1 MLSISFI
8 SLFVIEYRTYCFF
21 LSLCLASGGAHTSY
35 SASARLSR
43 SRSSVILLYLCSFF
57 ILFFYF
63 FLYVSGVLI
72 VDCFIL
78 QCQNFTQADTP
89 EFLFQTSSLMCSLS
103 AFPSAA
109 FPLYIYENY
118 PQKSWCGETTRT
130 WTHRTPPVITG
141 KAGWVMRNLRFLQ
154 TCRWHMRSKLLII
167 CARYMPT
174 DWMIGSAWKTVV
186 QGLEETQNIPAIL
199 ITVRIFVYHLIKFLF
214 VILTSNYWIQRKT
227 MMNRSFFFF
236 RCASFQ
242 NQLEWIGRM
251 FEICILPTC
260 SLVLF
265 LNCMWFCYYRSAC
278 WNMFGK
284 LQPHSLNKIVFSL
297 SS

>member
-236 RCASFQ
+236 PLCFFPEPVGM
-242 NQLEWIGRM
+242 NW
-251 FEICILPTC
+251 
-260 SLVLF
+260 
-265 LNCMWFCYYRSAC
+265 
-278 WNMFGK
+278 
-284 LQPHSLNKIVFSL
+284 
-297 SS
+297 